1 MNAICDQQIVNKLLY
16 GLKTN
21 KACGSDDILPILL
34 KHSAEVLCR
43 PLCSL
48 INLSF
53 TKGVVP
59 SAWKIADI
67 CPVPKTYPV
76 QKDKLRPIS
85 LLPVMSKIC
94 ERVILEKYREPLL
107 HSYDNCQFA
116 YRPRSSTVC
125 ALIYI
130 HESIVNFLD
139 DVDIRA
145 VRLITFDMSRAFDC
159 IPHNLLLSCISQLDL
174 PDKNYFVN
182 WLRNY
187 LLDRKQRV
195 KLGNTRS
202 SLLPVSSGVPQGS
215 VLGPILFA
223 IYLSSYKTLNKNV
236 RVVKYADDVSLVIPV
251 YKTQTDDIFVTKNE
265 IKHFELWCTD
275 HQMLVN
281 VSKSKVLNIN
291 FGGVSLNLVPDFD
304 NVSVLKIL
312 GVMFNDR
319 LTWSHHFDYIIR
331 KLSQRLYVL
340 RILKPLFS
348 HDKLVLVYKAIFCLC

>member
-1 MNAICDQQIVNKLLY
+1 MVSCQRCPCGKTDSNSVNHIVSLFTDCQTATESINCDFISTFVKNNNFPILPVNGSMNAICDQQIVNKLLH

-21 KACGSDDILPILL
+21 KACGNDDILPILL

-48 INLSF
+48 IHLSF

-59 SAWKIADI
+59 SAWKVADI

-159 IPHNLLLSCISQLDL
+159 IPHNLLLSYKFISQLDL

-195 KLGNTRS
+195 KLGNTR
-202 SLLPVSSGVPQGS
+202 
-215 VLGPILFA
+215 A
-223 IYLSSYKTLNKNV
+223 
-236 RVVKYADDVSLVIPV
+236 RM
-251 YKTQTDDIFVTKNE
+251 
-265 IKHFELWCTD
+265 
-275 HQMLVN
+275 HQPR
-281 VSKSKVLNIN
+281 IN
-291 FGGVSLNLVPDFD
+291 
-304 NVSVLKIL
+304 
-312 GVMFNDR
+312 
-319 LTWSHHFDYIIR
+319 
-331 KLSQRLYVL
+331 LSQ
-340 RILKPLFS
+340 
-348 HDKLVLVYKAIFCLC
+348 A